1 MKETKN
7 FILPLNS
14 LNIDREKLHVDTD
27 AFKSGRKPVSYQ
39 KYVLPVIQRE
49 KKRKRDRK
57 LRWWKDNIISLLSL
71 LFAFI
76 AALPAIFEFIEY
88 IQAMLK

>member
-1 MKETKN
+1 MKKTKD
-7 FILPLNS
+7 FIPPLS
-14 LNIDREKLHVDTD
+14 TVNIDREDLHVDTD
-27 AFKSGRKPVSYQ
+27 AFKSGHKPASYQ
-39 KYVLPVIQRE
+39 KYVLPAIQRE
-49 KKRKRDRK
+49 KKREHDRK